1 MSEFLLTTP
10 PGKGA
15 IAVVTLFS
23 ENPARI
29 IGEFFTPRSGK
40 ALDVYPPG
48 SIVYGTI
55 AEEDVLVC
63 PIRQSEMEIH
73 CHGSLAAVERL
84 KEFLRARGTS
94 EITQEEWLTRSVGER
109 FQTENQRR
117 AFLALSEAPTAK
129 IASILWEQAEG
140 AYERALET
148 GQNTEI
154 WDTLALHLT
163 RPWKVVMA
171 GRPNVGKSSLFN
183 RILGFPRAIIY
194 EKAGTTRDI
203 LREKT
208 VLDGWMVE
216 LVDTAG
222 LHLAEDKIEREGIR
236 RAQAEIAQAD
246 LILWIREPAEYGVSE
261 KTECKTESKMIDVSE
276 MVGISVTVGIS
287 ETSPFPAEKKVLTV
301 WNKADLLTE
310 ETRTA
315 VTSDENALA
324 VSALHET
331 GLDTLLNRII
341 RTLVPV
347 EPPPGT
353 GMKLT

>member
-29 IGEFFTPRSGK
+29 VGEFFAPRSGK
-40 ALDVYPPG
+40 ALDTYPSG

-84 KEFLRARGTS
+84 KEFLRARGAS
-94 EITQEEWLTRSVGER
+94 EITQEEWLTCSVGER

-117 AFLALSEAPTAK
+117 AFLVLSEAQTAK

-154 WDTLALHLT
+154 WDTLAQHLT

-208 VLDGWMVE
+208 VLDGWLVE

-222 LHLAEDKIEREGIR
+222 LHLAEDEIEREGIR
-236 RAQAEIAQAD
+236 RARAEIAQAD
-246 LILWIREPAEYGVSE
+246 LILWIREPAEYGNKE
-261 KTECKTESKMIDVSE
+261 AKK
-276 MVGISVTVGIS
+276 
-287 ETSPFPAEKKVLTV
+287 SPFPAEKKVLTV

-324 VSALHET
+324 VSALYET

-347 EPPPGT
+347 EPSPGT